1 MTANEWVGLAVGLST
16 LGATGLVALRW
27 VIKSFLSE
35 LKPNSGSSLA
45 DAIRRIDDR
54 SSRLDDRSSRLEE
67 RVDQLFIIISKRQ

>member
-1 MTANEWVGLAVGLST
+1 MTPGEWVAFGVGVCSIA
-16 LGATGLVALRW
+16 GALLVALRW

-35 LKPNSGSSLA
+35 RKPNSGSSLA

-54 SSRLDDRSSRLEE
+54 SSRLEE